1 MPASVY
7 NTNAIEKV
15 SLSERMYQFS
25 QNTFGLLG
33 IARAKAYRTANIF
46 ELENIETIPKRK
58 QKQIVLERSA
68 RLHLDPK
75 IWRTRRRN
83 VLKEKMFGRK

>member
-7 NTNAIEKV
+7 KTNAIEKV

-33 IARAKAYRTANIF
+33 IARAEAYRTTKIF
-46 ELENIETIPKRK
+46 ELENIETLPKRR
-58 QKQIVLERSA
+58 QEQIVLEGSA
-68 RLHLDPK
+68 RLNLNPK
-75 IWRTRRRN
+75 I
-83 VLKEKMFGRK
+83 